1 MTPGPD
7 PIDQLLESVADD
19 TPANWQDDPSLTPAQ
34 SAQLE
39 TLRELRQIAD
49 FHRGLQRTTDGGNG
63 GAGREWGDLLPLE
76 RIGSGQHSEVWRA
89 WDPTLRREVALKW
102 MRAGALTTAAAE
114 AAVLDEARAVA
125 RVTHPHVVVVHGVAC
140 HDDRV
145 GMWMEFVRGA
155 SLDRIV
161 RQSGPLAPSEIAAL
175 GADLASALDAVHAAG
190 VLHRDVKPANVV
202 RDASGRWVLVDFGLG
217 LGMDPRESPARLSSG
232 TPMYMAPEV
241 FRGEPPTP
249 SSDLYS
255 LGLLLWFAVTG
266 QDAFSSRSVAERA
279 RRAAEGTVPKLRDT
293 RPDVPAGLAAALERA
308 IAPEPAQ
315 RFPSG
320 AAFASALRESV
331 AERTPTGSRRTTML
345 ALAGAAIVLVTGV
358 LLWQSAQR
366 ARPAQSTS
374 SAVVPA
380 PVASST
386 YAVEAAFLKRT
397 PDGPVRLQNGARVAP
412 GDRLSLEVHVT
423 RPAWVYVLN
432 EDERGERYLL
442 FPQPSFDAVN
452 PLPPDSLMV
461 LPGTI
466 GGRENAWNVTS
477 RGGREHFLVV
487 VSPHPV
493 EELEGELARL
503 PAPRAGRPI
512 AYAPVPSQA
521 MERLRGVG
529 GLAPVPPE
537 ESATP
542 RTRSAFDR
550 FRSLAERETGM
561 SGVWVRQLVL
571 ENPAR

>member
-1 MTPGPD
+1 MKARD
-7 PIDQLLESVADD
+7 PIERLLESVADD
-19 TPANWQDDPSLTPAQ
+19 TPADWRDDLSLSPGQA
-34 SAQLE
+34 AQLE
-39 TLRELRQIAD
+39 TLKELRQIAD
-49 FHRGLQRTTDGGNG
+49 FHRGLQRGPNGGNG
-63 GAGREWGDLLPLE
+63 GAQREWGGLLPLE
-76 RIGSGQHSEVWRA
+76 RIGSGPNSEVWRA
-89 WDPTLRREVALKW
+89 WDPTLRREVALKFIG
-102 MRAGALTTAAAE
+102 AGALTSKAAE
-114 AAVLDEARAVA
+114 AAVLDEARAAA
-125 RVTHPHVVVVHGVAC
+125 RVTHPHVVVVHGVAR

-145 GMWMEFVRGA
+145 GMWMEFVRGQ

-161 RQSGPLAPSEIAAL
+161 RQSGPLAPSEVIAL
-175 GADLASALDAVHAAG
+175 GTDLASALDAVHAAG

-217 LGMDPRESPARLSSG
+217 LGLDPRESPVHPSSG

-241 FRGEPPTP
+241 FRGEAPTA

-255 LGLLLWFAVTG
+255 LGLLLWFALTG

-279 RRAAEGTVPKLRDT
+279 WRAVEGTVPNVRDT
-293 RPDVPAGLAAALERA
+293 RADVPAPLATALERS
-308 IAPEPAQ
+308 IAPDPAR
-315 RFPSG
+315 RFASG
-320 AAFASALRESV
+320 AAFATALRESV
-331 AERTPTGSRRTTML
+331 APSRAPVSHRGSVI
-345 ALAGAAIVLVTGV
+345 ALIGMALVLVASA
-358 LLWQSAQR
+358 LLWQNSER
-366 ARPAQSTS
+366 ARRAQTTTPATT
-374 SAVVPA
+374 PA
-380 PVASST
+380 PATTSDT
-386 YAVEAAFLKRT
+386 YAVEATFLKRT
-397 PDGPVRLQNGARVAP
+397 NDGIERLQNGARVAP

-423 RPAWVYVLN
+423 RQAWVYVLN

-442 FPQPSFDAVN
+442 FPQPSFDAAN
-452 PLPPDSLMV
+452 PLPADSLLL

-493 EELEGELARL
+493 DDLEAELARL

-521 MERLRGVG
+521 METLRGVG
-529 GLAPVPPE
+529 GLAPVPAG

-542 RTRSAFDR
+542 RTASAFDH

-571 ENPAR
+571 ENPVR